1 MFVTCMMYMAAF
13 SAILGVGMGL
23 WARQTDPL
31 NAVLLS
37 DIASRSITETSTVEA
52 SAHPQNQVSA

>member
-1 MFVTCMMYMAAF
+1 MMYMAGF

-23 WARQTDPL
+23 WARQIDPL

-37 DIASRSITETSTVEA
+37 EIANRPVNKMTSADAQVQ
-52 SAHPQNQVSA
+52 PQNMVQA